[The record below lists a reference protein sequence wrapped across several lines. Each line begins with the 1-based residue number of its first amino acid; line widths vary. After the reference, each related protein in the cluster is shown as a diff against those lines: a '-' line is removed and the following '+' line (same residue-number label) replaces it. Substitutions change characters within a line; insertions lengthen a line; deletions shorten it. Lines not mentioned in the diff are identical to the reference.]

1 MLEEDEKFYA
11 TFPDAR
17 KTSTGGDIDLK
28 SHMVNILKAPASKF
42 T

>member
-1 MLEEDEKFYA
+1 MPEEDEKFYA

-28 SHMVNILKAPASKF
+28 SHMVNISKAPASKF